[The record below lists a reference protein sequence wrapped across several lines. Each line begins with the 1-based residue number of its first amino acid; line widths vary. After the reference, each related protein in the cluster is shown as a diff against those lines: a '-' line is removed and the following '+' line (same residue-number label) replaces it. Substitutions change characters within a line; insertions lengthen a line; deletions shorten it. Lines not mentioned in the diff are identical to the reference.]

1 MSKLVIAGGT
11 GFLGNELLDFYGS
24 KYNEIVVLTRGE
36 SRTSKN
42 ISYVQWDAKTI
53 GKWHRSLDNAD
64 ALINL
69 TGKSVDCRFTKKN
82 KELILNSRV
91 DSTLA
96 LGKAINL
103 VDNPPKVWLNASSAA
118 ISHPNKE
125 ENGEDF
131 MLYVGQEWEKAFN
144 SITHKETRKVA
155 LRISLVFGKDGG
167 ALVPLKKITQF
178 GLGGKQGSGNQMV
191 SWVHSKDFVGITNFL
206 LEKNSVT
213 GPVVVA
219 APDSKSN
226 KKLMATIRKT
236 LKVPF
241 GLPSFS
247 WMLKIGGFI
256 IGTEPSLILNS
267 MNVYPEKLIKNG
279 FKFKYATLESALKN
293 ILK

>member
-11 GFLGNELLDFYGS
+11 GFLGNKLVDFYAS
-24 KYNEIVVLTRGE
+24 KYTEIVVLTRGKPNKTE
-36 SRTSKN
+36 N
-42 ISYVQWDAKTI
+42 ISYVNWDAKTI
-53 GKWHRSLDNAD
+53 SKWHTSLDNAD
-64 ALINL
+64 VLINL

-82 KELILNSRV
+82 KALILSSRTE
-91 DSTLA
+91 STVV

-131 MLYVGQEWEKAFN
+131 MLYVGLEWEKAFN
-144 SITHKETRKVA
+144 AIKNPNTRKVA
-155 LRISLVFGKDGG
+155 LRISLVFGKEGG
-167 ALVPLKKITQF
+167 ALVPLKKITKL
-178 GLGGKQGSGNQMV
+178 GLGGKQANGKQMV
-191 SWVHSKDFVGITNFL
+191 SWVHTKDFVAITNYTI
-206 LEKNSVT
+206 KNQAIT
-213 GPVVVA
+213 GPIVVA
-219 APDSKSN
+219 APDAKSN
-226 KKLMATIRKT
+226 KKLMATIRQT

-241 GLPSFS
+241 GLPAFA

-267 MNVYPEKLIKNG
+267 MNVYPDKLLKNG
-279 FKFKYATLESALKN
+279 YKFKFATLESALKN